1 MSQPLTFLCVSFYFK
16 GSAFLE
22 ACKAAGN
29 KVFLLTHKKL
39 EDKPWPRASID
50 DIFYLE
56 DDSNSPTNMEH
67 MIEGTAWLLRQNKID
82 RIIAL
87 DDFDVEKAALLR
99 ETFRVPGMGQTTA
112 RYFRDKLAMRTKAK
126 EEGIPVPAFSSL
138 FSDSDIH
145 EFVSTIEAP
154 WLVKP
159 RSEASATGIQKVNSA
174 EELWKVVKELGP
186 KRHEYLVE
194 QFKPGDVFHLDAL
207 TVGGENVFCRVSQY
221 LNTPFEVA
229 HGGGVFRSSVCEF
242 GGEDDQALQL
252 LNKKVMKAFGM
263 QYSASHTEFIK
274 SKETGQYYFL
284 ETASRVGGAHLAEMV
299 EYSSGIS
306 LWAEWAKIEDAMAK
320 GTSYKLPP
328 VRNDYAGIIVSLS
341 RFEHPD
347 HSGFSEEEIV
357 WRLDKPYHIG
367 LIIQSAS
374 KARIH
379 ELLDSYVERIFRDFH
394 ASAPVP
400 DKPMD

>member
-99 ETFRVPGMGQTTA
+99 ETFRLPGMGQTTA

-126 EEGIPVPAFSSL
+126 EAGIPVPPFSSL
-138 FSDSDIH
+138 FTDADITQ
-145 EFVSTIEAP
+145 FAATVEAP
-154 WLVKP
+154 WVVKP
-159 RSEASATGIQKVNSA
+159 RAEASATGIRKVHSA
-174 EELWKVVKELGP
+174 EELWEVVNELGA

-194 QFKPGDVFHLDAL
+194 QFKPGDVFHVDAL
-207 TVGGENVFCRVSQY
+207 TVGGENIFCRVSQY

-242 GGEDDQALQL
+242 GGEDDQALQVF
-252 LNKKVMKAFGM
+252 NKKVMAAFGM
-263 QYSASHTEFIK
+263 QYSASHTEYIK
-274 SKETGQYYFL
+274 SKETGEYYFL

-320 GTSYKLPP
+320 GLEYELPP

-367 LIIQSAS
+367 LIIQSGS

>member
-56 DDSNSPTNMEH
+56 DDSNSPTNMEY
-67 MIEGTAWLLRQNKID
+67 MVEGTAWLLRQHKID

-112 RYFRDKLAMRTKAK
+112 RYFRDKLAMRAKAK
-126 EEGIPVPAFSSL
+126 EAGISVPPFSSL
-138 FSDSDIH
+138 FTDADINH
-145 EFVSTIEAP
+145 FAATVEAP

-159 RSEASATGIQKVNSA
+159 RSEASATGIRKVHSA
-174 EELWKVVKELGP
+174 EELWQVVNELGA
-186 KRHEYLVE
+186 KRHEYLIE
-194 QFKPGDVFHLDAL
+194 QFKPGHVFHVDAL
-207 TVGGENVFCRVSQY
+207 TVGGKNIFCRVSQY
-221 LNTPFEVA
+221 LDTPFEVA
-229 HGGGVFRSSVCEF
+229 HGGGVFRSSICEF

-252 LNKKVMKAFGM
+252 LNKQVMEAFGM
-263 QYSASHTEFIK
+263 EYSASHTEYIK

-284 ETASRVGGAHLAEMV
+284 ETASRVGGAHLAELV

-320 GTSYKLPP
+320 GTSYQLPP

-347 HSGFSEEEIV
+347 HSSFNEEEIV

-367 LIIQSAS
+367 LIIQSDNRS
-374 KARIH
+374 RIH
-379 ELLDSYVERIFRDFH
+379 DLLDSYVERIFRDFH

-400 DKPMD
+400 DKPLD